1 MERRINM
8 LVLSRK
14 IDETIQIADNIE
26 IRILEVKGDTVR
38 IGIEAP
44 KSVDIVRGELVQ
56 SIKETNTESLT
67 LDINWYNNLKRQKNI
82 GLQDKE

>member
-1 MERRINM
+1 M

-14 IDETIQIADNIE
+14 ACETIKIADNIE
-26 IRILEVKGDTVR
+26 IKVLEVKGDTVR

-44 KSVDIVRGELVQ
+44 KTVDIVRGELIQ

-67 LDINWYNNLKRQKNI
+67 LDINWYSSFKK
-82 GLQDKE
+82 KE

>member
-1 MERRINM
+1 M

-14 IDETIQIADNIE
+14 TGETIQIADNIE
-26 IRILEVKGDTVR
+26 VKILEIKGDTVR

-44 KSVDIVRGELVQ
+44 KSVDIVRGELIQ

-67 LDINWYNNLKRQKNI
+67 LDLEWYSNLKGKSEDSN
-82 GLQDKE
+82 E

>member
-1 MERRINM
+1 M

-14 IDETIQIADNIE
+14 AGETIKIADNIE
-26 IRILEVKGDTVR
+26 VKILEVKGDTIR

-56 SIKETNTESLT
+56 SITESNAESLT
-67 LDINWYNNLKRQKNI
+67 LDVNWLSTLK
-82 GLQDKE
+82 GKE

>member
-1 MERRINM
+1 M

-14 IDETIQIADNIE
+14 AGETIQIADDIE
-26 IRILEVKGDTVR
+26 IKILEVKGDTVR

-44 KSVDIVRGELVQ
+44 KSIDIVRGELIQ

-67 LDINWYNNLKRQKNI
+67 LDMEWYTNLKNNK
-82 GLQDKE
+82 

>member
-1 MERRINM
+1 M

-14 IDETIQIADNIE
+14 AGDTIKIADNIE
-26 IRILEVKGDTVR
+26 VKILEVKGDIVR

-44 KSVDIVRGELVQ
+44 KSVDIVRGELIQ

-67 LDINWYNNLKRQKNI
+67 LDVDWYTNLKNK
-82 GLQDKE
+82 K

>member
-1 MERRINM
+1 M